1 MASTRFVITLHALS
15 RFVERYA
22 GIGLKVG
29 QIRLVLRAE
38 LDRRVPFGE
47 QVGKSTLYL
56 LPCGLV
62 AAVAWNHGSGFV
74 KTVLT
79 REHAI
84 ANKESRRAILQF
96 GRAQAHQV
104 REARRQ
110 EPEAPHLAT
119 ANLTATQELELRALA
134 ERHLRAR
141 ADIKKRNA
149 ALREQG
155 YNPGSRAG
163 EFYRAAYQAAVQ
175 AYLAWKPEAEWCRDP
190 PLSKTG

>member
-38 LDRRVPFGE
+38 LDRGVPFGG

-62 AAVAWNHGSGFV
+62 AAVAWNHGRGFV

-79 REHAI
+79 RGQAI
-84 ANKESRRAILQF
+84 ANMESGAILRF
-96 GRAQAHQV
+96 ARPVYAVRDTSDAANKAELQV
-104 REARRQ
+104 
-110 EPEAPHLAT
+110 
-119 ANLTATQELELRALA
+119 LA
-134 ERHLRAR
+134 ERHFHAG
-141 ADIKKRNA
+141 IEKKERNA
-149 ALREQG
+149 ILREHG
-155 YNPGSRAG
+155 FDPAG
-163 EFYRAAYQAAVQ
+163 EAGDIYRAAYNALIEAMRGSAA
-175 AYLAWKPEAEWCRDP
+175 
-190 PLSKTG
+190 